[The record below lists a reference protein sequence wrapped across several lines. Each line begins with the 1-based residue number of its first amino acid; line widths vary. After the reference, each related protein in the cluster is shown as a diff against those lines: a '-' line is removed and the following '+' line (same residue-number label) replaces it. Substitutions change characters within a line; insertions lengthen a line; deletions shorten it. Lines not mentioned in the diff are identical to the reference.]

1 MARQHRR
8 DRQYSRRLVASMANA
23 TSPSSASSHRLR
35 LRSRPG
41 HRPDPILDDSCD
53 HWPDR
58 FLVADIDLDPQGGA
72 TRRLDL
78 GDSAV
83 SGHVPLPRPRI
94 SYECALNRAFELFA
108 PESQT
113 GFQTV
118 PGSWRKET
126 APRSG

>member
-1 MARQHRR
+1 VPRR
-8 DRQYSRRLVASMANA
+8 TD
-23 TSPSSASSHRLR
+23 SAFVRDQDINTA
-35 LRSRPG
+35 PF
-41 HRPDPILDDSCD
+41 LDDSCD
-53 HWPDR
+53 HCPDR

-83 SGHVPLPRPRI
+83 SGHVPLPRLRI
-94 SYECALNRAFELFA
+94 RSYECALNRAFELFA

-126 APRSG
+126 ATRSGGTEYR